1 MSKKGRFLLR
11 KSDRVVP
18 TLRDME
24 IESFRQA
31 LLRFVNLCGTKTEA
45 ARRLSISRST
55 LDRWLDGYIPDLE
68 RLLVACDCIHYN
80 LDCRAHSRP
89 CPFPKEVMNRLDL
102 EDWQKM
108 LPIAEA
114 LVLSK
119 RR

>member
-1 MSKKGRFLLR
+1 
-11 KSDRVVP
+11 
-18 TLRDME
+18 
-24 IESFRQA
+24 
-31 LLRFVNLCGTKTEA
+31 
-45 ARRLSISRST
+45 
-55 LDRWLDGYIPDLE
+55 LE

-89 CPFPKEVMNRLDL
+89 CPFPKEIMNRLDL